1 MASPIEASS
10 MTNLPLPERPTAAER
25 PRLSLSMIVR
35 DEAERIEAALAS
47 VAGFVDEMVVLDT
60 GSSDDTV
67 AIAERCG
74 AVVASMPWPGDFAP
88 ARNRA
93 LELVRGDWVLVLD
106 ADERLRPEAR
116 GPLLDLMARPELLV
130 ITLLRQEE
138 GALQSPYSSVSRLFR
153 RHPALRWSRPYHA
166 MVDDSVMDLLQ
177 REPHWR
183 IAQCPEAALLH
194 TGYRPELLA
203 DGRKARLLRQAMEAE
218 LRERPGNPYACA
230 KLGALLVDQGERSAG
245 ISLLEK
251 GLDHCPA
258 GADPERFEL
267 LLHLAIAHTADRP
280 DQTAEL
286 YRQALALPLDPRLT
300 LAARLNLA
308 SLLLEEGALEEA
320 AMLCRK
326 ATEVAPAI
334 AQGWSQLGLVER
346 RRGAIA
352 DAIGAYRQALAL
364 DPHQAATRQ
373 NLAVALLLAGDIP
386 GCREAFRQAI
396 ALLERQGR
404 GEEAQALAR
413 QAASMVRLND

>member
-1 MASPIEASS
+1 MSR
-10 MTNLPLPERPTAAER
+10 LPLPEQPPAAER

-67 AIAERCG
+67 AIAKRCG

-116 GPLLDLMARPELLV
+116 GPLRELMAQPELLV
-130 ITLLRQEE
+130 ITLLRQEV

-166 MVDDSVMDLLQ
+166 MVDDSVTELLQ
-177 REPHWR
+177 REPHWH
-183 IAQCPEAALLH
+183 IAQCPEPALLH
-194 TGYRPELLA
+194 SGYRPELLA

-218 LRERPGNPYACA
+218 LQERPGDPYTCA
-230 KLGALLVDQGERSAG
+230 KLGALLVEQGEHAAG
-245 ISLLEK
+245 IALLEK
-251 GLDHCPA
+251 GLHHCPA

-267 LLHLAIAHTADRP
+267 LLHLAIAHTSGLPSRA
-280 DQTAEL
+280 ANL

-308 SLLLEEGALEEA
+308 SLLLEEGGLEEA
-320 AMLCRK
+320 ARLCHE

-352 DAIGAYRQALAL
+352 AAIGAYRQALAL

-373 NLAVALLLAGDIP
+373 NLAVALLLAGDIL